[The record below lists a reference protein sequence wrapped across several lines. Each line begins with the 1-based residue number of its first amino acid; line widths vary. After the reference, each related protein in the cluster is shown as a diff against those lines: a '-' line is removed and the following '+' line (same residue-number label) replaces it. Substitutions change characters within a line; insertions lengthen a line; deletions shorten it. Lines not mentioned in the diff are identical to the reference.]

1 MNKRLTSSTFL
12 KLLFIILLLAFL
24 SGQEKKV
31 LAGEADIPSPP
42 TSNVYVSD
50 YANLIE
56 PEAEDK
62 LQEVGK
68 AIDRASGAQIVVVTV
83 DNLQGLNIKDF
94 SLQLFRKWGIG
105 SKEKNNGVL
114 LLINK
119 ENLMA
124 GKNGKVRIEV
134 GYGMEGAITD
144 GKVGNILDSYVIPRW
159 QEQKYS
165 QGIYDGYMAIS
176 AEVAREYKLDLQKEL
191 AGLKDYSTS
200 NSSGK
205 DVGWWIIIIF
215 FVIFIAIFILS
226 YKFGKRNGNGGGS
239 SGWRWPS
246 GGGSGWGGSGGGGSG
261 FGGGNSGG
269 GGADR

>member
-1 MNKRLTSSTFL
+1 MNKRLTNSTFL
-12 KLLFIILLLAFL
+12 KLLFIILFLVFLL
-24 SGQEKKV
+24 GQEKKV
-31 LAGEADIPSPP
+31 LASEAVIPSPP
-42 TSNVYVSD
+42 TSNIYVND

-68 AIDRASGAQIVVVTV
+68 AIDQASGAQIIVVTL

-124 GKNGKVRIEV
+124 GKSGKIRIEV
-134 GYGMEGAITD
+134 GYGLEGAITD
-144 GKVGNILDSYVIPRW
+144 GKAGNILDSYVIPRW

-165 QGIYDGYMAIS
+165 QGIYDGYMAIA

-191 AGLKDYSTS
+191 AGLKDYSKS

-205 DVGWWIIIIF
+205 DGGWWITIIF
-215 FVIFIAIFILS
+215 YVILIAIFILFF
-226 YKFGKRNGNGGGS
+226 KFGKRKGNG
-239 SGWRWPS
+239 
-246 GGGSGWGGSGGGGSG
+246 GGGSGWGGSGGSD
-261 FGGGNSGG
+261 FGGGSSGG

>member
-1 MNKRLTSSTFL
+1 MKKRLTCSTFL

-24 SGQEKKV
+24 PGQEKKV
-31 LAGEADIPSPP
+31 LAGEAVIPSPP
-42 TSNVYVSD
+42 TSNIYVSD

-56 PEAEDK
+56 HEAENK

-119 ENLMA
+119 ESLMA
-124 GKNGKVRIEV
+124 GKSGKVRIEV
-134 GYGMEGAITD
+134 GYGLEGAITD
-144 GKVGNILDSYVIPRW
+144 GKAGNILDSYVIPRW
-159 QEQKYS
+159 QEKKYS
-165 QGIYDGYMAIS
+165 QGIYDGYMVIA
-176 AEVAREYKLDLQKEL
+176 AEVAREYKLNLQKEL

-205 DVGWWIIIIF
+205 DDDWWGIIIIF
-215 FVIFIAIFILS
+215 IIIAIFLLLN
-226 YKFGKRNGNGGGS
+226 KLGKRNRNGGG
-239 SGWRWPS
+239 GF
-246 GGGSGWGGSGGGGSG
+246 GWGGSGGSDSCSSGGSD
-261 FGGGNSGG
+261 FGGGDSGG

>member
-1 MNKRLTSSTFL
+1 LGKKLTSSIFL
-12 KLLFIILLLAFL
+12 KLVFIILLLAFL
-24 SGQEKKV
+24 LGPEKKV
-31 LAGEADIPSPP
+31 LAGEAVIPSSPK
-42 TSNVYVSD
+42 SNIYVND
-50 YANLIE
+50 YADLIE
-56 PEAEDK
+56 PEAEGK

-83 DNLQGLNIKDF
+83 ENLQGLDIKSF

-124 GKNGKVRIEV
+124 GKSGKVRIEV
-134 GYGMEGAITD
+134 GYGLEGAITD
-144 GKVGNILDSYVIPRW
+144 GKAGNILDRYVIPRW
-159 QEQKYS
+159 QEQRYS
-165 QGIYDGYMAIS
+165 QGIYDGYMAIA

-205 DVGWWIIIIF
+205 SDYWWIIIIF

-226 YKFGKRNGNGGGS
+226 YKFGKRNGNGGGG
-239 SGWRWPS
+239 SGWGWSS

-261 FGGGNSGG
+261 FGGGSSGG